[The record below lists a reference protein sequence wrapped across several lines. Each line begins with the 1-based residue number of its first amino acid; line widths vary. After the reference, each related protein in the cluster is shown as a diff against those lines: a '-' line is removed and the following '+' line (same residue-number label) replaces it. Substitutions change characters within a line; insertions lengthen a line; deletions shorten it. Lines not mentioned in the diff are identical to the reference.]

1 MLIKLSIRN
10 YILIQNLEV
19 DFSTGFSVITGET
32 GAGKSILLGALGLIL
47 GQRADSSI
55 LLDKSKKCI
64 IEGSFQIKGYNLEE
78 LFKVNELDFDD
89 VIILR
94 REINQGGKSRAFV
107 NDTPVNLSLL
117 KDLGDRL
124 VNVHSQNSIVTLN
137 EMNFQLAVLDSYA
150 SIQSEVVKY
159 KSGYLALAE
168 LRRQLT
174 ELHEKEARS
183 AGERDYHQFLLDE
196 LTRTNLKPGELQEV
210 EERLEFLKHA
220 EEIKSSLINANEM
233 ISESEMSVLTQ
244 LSEVIHTLSG
254 IAKFKTE
261 LKDIVERINVNYI
274 DIKDISKDITNVETK
289 IYFEP
294 SEMESLS
301 LRLDSLYRLLKKHQ
315 KTTIEELIIV
325 KQEIEQKVSEVL
337 NLGEK
342 IIALNSET
350 VKLETELFKRAK
362 VLSASRQKVVS
373 KFEREMVDT
382 LLQLGISA
390 ARFKVDLVSTDYLT
404 KDGIDKIKF
413 LFSANK
419 GLEVNELSNTASGG
433 EMSRLMLSVKSMIS
447 QKNLLPTIF
456 FDEIDNG
463 VSGEIAGKVGSIL
476 KRMGT
481 KMQVIAI
488 THLPQIAGK
497 GDHHYWVYKS
507 EKNQTTHTFIR
518 RLSAQDR
525 VEEVAKMLS
534 NEKVTDSAYQTAREL
549 LAN

>member
-10 YILIQNLEV
+10 YILIQDLEV

-78 LFKVNELDFDD
+78 LFKVNALDFDD

-107 NDTPVNLSLL
+107 NDTPVNLTLL

-150 SIQSEVVKY
+150 SIQSEVIKY
-159 KSGYLALAE
+159 KSGYLALSE
-168 LRRQLT
+168 LKRQLS

-183 AGERDYHQFLLDE
+183 TGEREYHQFLLDE
-196 LTRTNLKPGELQEV
+196 LNRTNLKPGELQEV

-220 EEIKSSLINANEM
+220 EEIKRSLNNANEM
-233 ISESEMSVLTQ
+233 ISESELSVLTQ
-244 LSEVIHTLSG
+244 LSEVIHSLSG
-254 IAKFKTE
+254 VAKFKTE

-274 DIKDISKDITNVETK
+274 DIKDISKEITNVEAK

-294 SEMESLS
+294 SEMESLAV
-301 LRLDSLYRLLKKHQ
+301 RLDSLYRLLKKHQ
-315 KTTIEELIIV
+315 RTTIEELIIV
-325 KQEIEQKVSEVL
+325 KQEIEQKVSDVL

-342 IIALNSET
+342 IIALNSEA
-350 VKLETELFKRAK
+350 VKLEAELYKRAK
-362 VLSASRQKVVS
+362 VLSASRQKVVA

-390 ARFKVDLVSTDYLT
+390 ARFKVDLVSASDLT

-476 KRMGT
+476 KRMGN

-507 EKNQTTHTFIR
+507 EKNHTTHTFIR
-518 RLSAQDR
+518 QLSAQDR
-525 VEEVAKMLS
+525 VEEIAKMLS

>member
-10 YILIQNLEV
+10 YILIQDLEV

-78 LFKVNELDFDD
+78 LFKVNGLDFDD

-117 KDLGDRL
+117 KELGDRL
-124 VNVHSQNSIVTLN
+124 VNVHSQNSIITLN

-150 SIQSEVVKY
+150 SIQSEVIKY
-159 KSGYLALAE
+159 KSGYLALVE
-168 LRRQLT
+168 LQRQLT

-183 AGERDYHQFLLDE
+183 AGERDYYQFLLDE
-196 LTRTNLKPGELQEV
+196 LTRANLKHGELQEV

-220 EEIKSSLINANEM
+220 EEIKRSLINANEM

-244 LSEVIHTLSG
+244 LSEVIHSLSG
-254 IAKFKTE
+254 VAKFKTE
-261 LKDIVERINVNYI
+261 LKDIVERINVNHI
-274 DIKDISKDITNVETK
+274 DIKDISKEIISVETK
-289 IYFEP
+289 IYFES
-294 SEMESLS
+294 SEMETLA

-325 KQEIEQKVSEVL
+325 KQEIEQKVSDVL

-342 IIALNSET
+342 INALNSET

-362 VLSASRQKVVS
+362 VLSASRQKVVA
-373 KFEREMVDT
+373 KFEREMVGT

-390 ARFKVDLVSTDYLT
+390 ARFKVDLISADYLT

-476 KRMGT
+476 KKMGT

-518 RLSAQDR
+518 QLTAKDR
-525 VEEVAKMLS
+525 VGEIAKMLS

>member
-10 YILIQNLEV
+10 YILIQDLEV

-78 LFKVNELDFDD
+78 LFKVNALDFDD

-107 NDTPVNLSLL
+107 NDTPVNLTLL

-150 SIQSEVVKY
+150 SIQSEVIKY
-159 KSGYLALAE
+159 KSGYLALSE
-168 LRRQLT
+168 LKRQLS

-183 AGERDYHQFLLDE
+183 TGEREYHQFLLDE
-196 LTRTNLKPGELQEV
+196 LNRTNLKPGELQEV

-220 EEIKSSLINANEM
+220 EEIKRSLNNANEM
-233 ISESEMSVLTQ
+233 ISESELSVLTQ
-244 LSEVIHTLSG
+244 LSEVIHSLSG
-254 IAKFKTE
+254 VAKFKTE

-274 DIKDISKDITNVETK
+274 DIKDISKEITNVEAK

-294 SEMESLS
+294 SEMESLAV
-301 LRLDSLYRLLKKHQ
+301 RLDSLYRLLKKHQ
-315 KTTIEELIIV
+315 RTTIEELIIV
-325 KQEIEQKVSEVL
+325 KQEIEQKVSDVL

-342 IIALNSET
+342 IIALNSEA
-350 VKLETELFKRAK
+350 VKLEAELYKRAK
-362 VLSASRQKVVS
+362 VLSASRQKIVA

-390 ARFKVDLVSTDYLT
+390 ARFKVDLVSASDLT

-476 KRMGT
+476 KRMGN

-507 EKNQTTHTFIR
+507 EKNHTTHTFIR
-518 RLSAQDR
+518 QLSAQDR
-525 VEEVAKMLS
+525 VEEIAKMLS